1 MSDVS
6 KIKLP
11 DESVLNIKDYRI
23 PGIDTEPISG
33 SDNVVTSGGVYED
46 IDNKTFVISTALNDL
61 NDRLTEVENS
71 TEFLNDNVGDGSQF
85 VLNEDYDE
93 DQEVIARA
101 INDLNYKKQ
110 ETLEFDSIPT
120 ENSTNPVTSGGVYS
134 TIIENELATSSALND
149 LNDRVTTIEDD
160 GIIAEPFSEIDPVSI
175 EYYTKQEVDDLL
187 SGIDTEETDPIF
199 STSPAANITNSD
211 ITNWNN
217 KTSNTGTVT
226 QVNVGSTSYNPSNG
240 IVSLPAYPTT
250 LPASDV
256 SAWAKAST
264 KPTYTAS
271 EVGALPSTTV
281 IPAAPGT
288 LTTTST
294 TALSTATNEAL
305 SGSISLHKV
314 AKTGTY
320 NDLIGKPTIPA
331 AQVQSDWNATSGM
344 GVILNKPTIPAAV
357 TESTVS
363 GWGFTKNTGTY
374 SKPSGGIPKTD
385 LASAVQT
392 SLGKA
397 DTALQSYTET
407 DPIFSASAA
416 AGITNSDITNWNGKT
431 SNTGTIT
438 GITMNGASKGTS
450 GVVDLGTVITSH
462 AKHKLTTTNGT
473 ATAGGSTITYVE
485 SLTGTT
491 TATDGDLSLTAT
503 RKSVTIPSE
512 VTESTVSGWG
522 FTKNTGTLTT
532 ETDPVFSASA
542 AAGITS
548 SDITNWNNK
557 TSNTGTVTGVKI
569 NGTTKNPTSGV
580 VDLGTV
586 LTSYTETDPTV
597 PSWAKA
603 TSKPTY
609 TASEVGALPDTTSI
623 PTESTVSGWGF
634 TKNAGTVTGVKINGT
649 TKTPTSGT
657 VDLGTV
663 LTSETALSKGTTTGS
678 GNAVTDI
685 SVSGHQI
692 TLTKGSTF
700 LTSET
705 SLSKGTTTGSGNA
718 VTDISVSGHQITLT
732 KGTTFLT
739 SHQDISGK
747 ANLSGAAFT
756 GTVTGTSSG
765 NTAQF
770 RNVTISSSEPTA
782 SDGNNGDIW
791 IVI

>member
-1 MSDVS
+1 MADVT
-6 KIKLP
+6 KIRLP
-11 DESVLNIKDYRI
+11 DNSEYNLKDYRI
-23 PGIDTEPISG
+23 PGVDTTPTPG
-33 SDNVVTSGGVYED
+33 SDNVVTSGGVYDKINDESL
-46 IDNKTFVISTALNDL
+46 VISTALNDL
-61 NDRLTEVENS
+61 NNRLLDVEENTSEIDETPTEDSTNLVTSGGVYTAIIENEIVTAS
-71 TEFLNDNVGDGSQF
+71 ALNNLNERVDNIDEIVGDGTDF
-85 VLNEDYDE
+85 VKVPDYED
-93 DQEVIARA
+93 DQEVVARA
-101 INDLNYKKQ
+101 INDLN
-110 ETLEFDSIPT
+110 
-120 ENSTNPVTSGGVYS
+120 
-134 TIIENELATSSALND
+134 
-149 LNDRVTTIEDD
+149 DRVTIVEDD
-160 GIIAEPFSEIDPVSI
+160 SIIAEPFSEIDPVSI

-187 SGIDTEETDPIF
+187 SEIDTEEIDPVF
-199 STSPAANITNSD
+199 SASPAANITNSD

-217 KTSNTGTVT
+217 KTNNTGTVT
-226 QVNVGSTSYNPSNG
+226 QVNVGSTSYNPSSG
-240 IVSLPAYPTT
+240 VVSLPAYPTT

-320 NDLIGKPTIPA
+320 NDLIGRPTIPA

-357 TESTVS
+357 TDSTVS
-363 GWGFTKNTGTY
+363 GWGYIK
-374 SKPSGGIPKTD
+374 
-385 LASAVQT
+385 
-392 SLGKA
+392 
-397 DTALQSYTET
+397 SY
-407 DPIFSASAA
+407 
-416 AGITNSDITNWNGKT
+416 
-431 SNTGTIT
+431 
-438 GITMNGASKGTS
+438 
-450 GVVDLGTVITSH
+450 
-462 AKHKLTTTNGT
+462 
-473 ATAGGSTITYVE
+473 
-485 SLTGTT
+485 
-491 TATDGDLSLTAT
+491 
-503 RKSVTIPSE
+503 
-512 VTESTVSGWG
+512 
-522 FTKNTGTLTT
+522 T

-542 AAGITS
+542 AAGITA
-548 SDITNWNNK
+548 SDITNWNGK

-603 TSKPTY
+603 ASKPTY

-756 GTVTGTSSG
+756 GAVTGTSSG
-765 NTAQF
+765 NASQF